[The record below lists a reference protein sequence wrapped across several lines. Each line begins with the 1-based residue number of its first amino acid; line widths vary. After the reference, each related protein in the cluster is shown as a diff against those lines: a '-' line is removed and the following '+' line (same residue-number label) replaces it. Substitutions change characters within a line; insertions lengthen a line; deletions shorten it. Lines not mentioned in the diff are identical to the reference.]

1 MTYNAEADLEYI
13 EKNIFYFAY
22 SVGLTP
28 TSLDDLTI
36 DDLIAAIKNVVKVSS
51 TKLENSNV
59 VDAGVLLYR
68 ESPEYL
74 YLRAQKISL
83 IRNIRRFWYLRQL
96 TIGAINRG

>member
-13 EKNIFYFAY
+13 EGNIFYLAY
-22 SVGLTP
+22 SIGLNP
-28 TSLDDLTI
+28 TSIEDLTI
-36 DDLIAAIKNVVKVSS
+36 DDLMAAVKGVVKVS
-51 TKLENSNV
+51 TIKQENSNV

-96 TIGAINRG
+96 AIGAINRG

>member
-1 MTYNAEADLEYI
+1 MTYNAEEDLEYL

-28 TSLDDLTI
+28 ASLDTVTI
-36 DDLIAAIKNVVKVSS
+36 DDLMAAVKNVVKVSS
-51 TKLENSNV
+51 TKLDDSNV
-59 VDAGVLLYR
+59 VDAGVELYR

-74 YLRAQKISL
+74 YLRAQKVAL

-96 TIGAINRG
+96 AIGAINRG